1 MHQFR
6 IKMNLR
12 INQFLINKV
21 RLNNQIVNLII
32 SNRLKTTCNL
42 MQIKILNFG
51 TVTKIIK
58 TNYVNKLNILYVPD
72 QMKSYEYLKVNIF
85 MSKQLKF
92 VLKFV

>member
-1 MHQFR
+1 
-6 IKMNLR
+6 MNLR
-12 INQFLINKV
+12 INQFSINKV
-21 RLNNQIVNLII
+21 KLSNSIVTLII

-42 MQIKILNFG
+42 MLIKILNFG

>member
-12 INQFLINKV
+12 INQFSINKV
-21 RLNNQIVNLII
+21 KLSNSIVTLII

-42 MQIKILNFG
+42 MLIKILNFG

>member
-1 MHQFR
+1 
-6 IKMNLR
+6 
-12 INQFLINKV
+12 
-21 RLNNQIVNLII
+21 
-32 SNRLKTTCNL
+32 